1 MRIQRLSCVAI
12 LAAVV
17 AVTMSMPFGSSARA
31 AMCDEVWM
39 PVCGTVNGMQR
50 TFSNACWAKM
60 AKAKHVHKGACKW
73 K

>member
-1 MRIQRLSCVAI
+1 MAGLVV
-12 LAAVV
+12 AAVSV
-17 AVTMSMPFGSSARA
+17 SFTASARA
-31 AMCDEVWM
+31 ACDEMWK
-39 PVCGTVNGMQR
+39 PVCGTVDGHQR